1 MKSKIVSGWTD
12 MKTLLF
18 SLVMLC
24 VAISS
29 PAFAG
34 CAQGAGQ
41 QSRLTQSQLNT
52 VLGSRYAC
60 GQSTAVNSPG
70 WNELHSASAGGSV
83 TEQHEP
89 GASDDENV
97 GTWAT
102 SSSGGKGRVAYSYNG
117 GVVPV
122 YEVAFP
128 GDVNCG
134 TGTGAIVCTGFAS
147 QIYEFCGVGGGAP
160 PVLSILVTTSLQ
172 TLSSCPSNP

>member
-1 MKSKIVSGWTD
+1 MKPIIVASVIV
-12 MKTLLF
+12 LA
-18 SLVMLC
+18 S
-24 VAISS
+24 VAS

-34 CAQGAGQ
+34 CAQVGGQ
-41 QSRLTQSQLNT
+41 QSRLTQSQLDL
-52 VLGSRYAC
+52 VLGGRYAC

-70 WNELHSASAGGSV
+70 WNELHSASSGGSV

-97 GTWAT
+97 GPWAT
-102 SSSGGKGRVAYSYNG
+102 SSVGGKGRVAYSYGG
-117 GVVPV
+117 GVAPV

-128 GDVNCG
+128 GNVNCG
-134 TGTGAIVCTGFAS
+134 NGAGAIVCTGFAS

-160 PVLSILVTTSLQ
+160 SVLSILVSSGLQ